1 MKKYIVTIGYKEV
14 STRGTEHAEV
24 RNFNQNDLHEL
35 YQRAL
40 ERDCNEDSDELH
52 TFDTLE
58 EAEKKFDELLNNNYS
73 RFFWG
78 NDLLDINIVRIEP
91 QEVDEDGDVVEF
103 YDTLKMAYCKVN

>member
-1 MKKYIVTIGYKEV
+1 MKQYVVTIGYQEV
-14 STRGTEHAEV
+14 STKGTSHEEV
-24 RNFNQNDLHEL
+24 RNFNQNDLHDL
-35 YQRAL
+35 YQKAL
-40 ERDCNEDSDELH
+40 ERANNEDSDEIY

-78 NDLLDINIVRIEP
+78 NDLLDIRIVRIEP

-103 YDTLKMAYCKVN
+103 YDTVKMSYCSVN